1 MTREVLHR
9 AGNRPKFRS
18 GMSCLAL
25 GLMTM
30 GVLAAPV
37 MAQDGNQG
45 GYPRWSEF
53 PALPQNVPGTTEIR
67 AQVTEIYTQERLLLA
82 QVAAI
87 DWDRHD
93 PDNFSLSI
101 IARLDPEL
109 SKPVTESIRDAAN
122 RFAAEQAARAVPP
135 PLID

>member
-9 AGNRPKFRS
+9 TGKGANAGLY
-18 GMSCLAL
+18 LAV
-25 GLMTM
+25 GLLVM
-30 GVLAAPV
+30 PV
-37 MAQDGNQG
+37 MAQGASH
-45 GYPRWSEF
+45 YPRWSEF

-87 DWDRHD
+87 DWERHE
-93 PDNFSLSI
+93 PDSFSLST

-109 SKPVTESIRDAAN
+109 SKPVTENIRDAAN

>member
-1 MTREVLHR
+1 MTREVLQR
-9 AGNRPKFRS
+9 AGNRPKI
-18 GMSCLAL
+18 SCLAL
-25 GLMTM
+25 GLMAA

-37 MAQDGNQG
+37 MAQGGNPGAQ

-53 PALPQNVPGTTEIR
+53 PPLPQNVPSTTVIR
-67 AQVTEIYTQERLLLA
+67 AQVSDIYARERQLLA

-87 DWDRHD
+87 EWDRHD
-93 PDNFSLSI
+93 PDSFSLST

-109 SKPVTESIRDAAN
+109 SKPVTQNIRDAAN